1 MQLLVVVAIKDKKMK
16 KNIIKVLGGALLL
29 GIVIKKAR
37 DYYRD
42 IEKIEKETKEKLDN
56 LGISQEAL
64 ESVDPYD
71 PNEFIKTLFIG
82 VSKNPNFDIDV
93 INVTRDKFW
102 INDVH
107 VMTTQTEGRNIMK
120 KFVMYF
126 ALPDFTDRGKDLPGL
141 GTIKRTFDEALDQ
154 IHEKIIKDRNVWA
167 KKELVGIVS
176 YYKKENDGIILKVAE
191 LDPEV
196 YESFKDGDK
205 PGLSNFYRTY
215 KEFEAKDDDASVKWL
230 NDTDKFIL
238 EGYEDGGEVEMYN
251 ISLAYKVSYCI
262 AGINN
267 PGINWDQA
275 LMIMKYLVD
284 NLEVNHKSKT
294 EGDPDPLRYN
304 NLVFHCLD
312 ENEIPDLYRFYELDK
327 LGQVKEFGFGYKE

>member
-1 MQLLVVVAIKDKKMK
+1 MK
-16 KNIIKVLGGALLL
+16 ALGILGGAILL
-29 GIVIKKAR
+29 GIGIKKAW
-37 DYYRD
+37 DYYKG
-42 IEKIEKETKEKLDN
+42 IEQVDKETKEKLDD
-56 LGISQEAL
+56 LGISQEEL
-64 ESVDPYD
+64 ERVDPYD

-82 VSKNPNFDIDV
+82 VAKNPNFDIDCV
-93 INVTRDKFW
+93 NVTRHTFW
-102 INDVH
+102 INDIH
-107 VMTTQTEGRNIMK
+107 VMTTTQTGGRNIMK
-120 KFVMYF
+120 RFVMYF
-126 ALPDFTDRGKDLPGL
+126 GLPNFTDRSKDLPGL
-141 GTIKRTFDEALDQ
+141 GIFKRTFDEALDQ
-154 IHEKIIKDRNVWA
+154 VQERIIKNRNVWA

-176 YYKKENDGIILKVAE
+176 YYKKENDDIILKVAE

-238 EGYEDGGEVEMYN
+238 EGYEDGGEVEMYD

-267 PGINWDQA
+267 QGINWDQA
-275 LMIMKYLVD
+275 LGIMKYLVD

-294 EGDPDPLRYN
+294 ESDDQDPLRYV

-312 ENEIPDLYRFYELDK
+312 EDEEPDLFRFYELDK
-327 LGQVKEFGFGYKE
+327 LGQVKELGFGYKE

>member
-1 MQLLVVVAIKDKKMK
+1 MK
-16 KNIIKVLGGALLL
+16 KNIMKILGGTLLL
-29 GIVIKKAR
+29 GIVVIKKAL
-37 DYYRD
+37 DYYQG
-42 IEKIEKETKEKLDN
+42 IERIEKETKEKLDN
-56 LGISQEAL
+56 LGISQEEL

-82 VSKNPNFDIDV
+82 VSKNPNFDIEV
-93 INVTRDKFW
+93 INVTRNKFW

-126 ALPDFTDRGKDLPGL
+126 ALPDLTDRGKDLPGL
-141 GTIKRTFDEALDQ
+141 GIFKRTFDDALSNIQ
-154 IHEKIIKDRNVWA
+154 EKIIKNTNIWA

-176 YYKKENDGIILKVAE
+176 YYKKEQDNIILKVKE
-191 LDPEV
+191 LDQEV
-196 YESFKDGDK
+196 YDSFKDGDK
-205 PGLSNFYRTY
+205 PGLYNFYRTY
-215 KEFEAKDDDASVKWL
+215 KEFENKEDDQWL

-238 EGYEDGGEVEMYN
+238 EGYEEEGSEVEMYD
-251 ISLAYKVSYCI
+251 ISLAYKVSYYI
-262 AGINN
+262 SGINN

-284 NLEVNHKSKT
+284 NLEINHKSKT
-294 EGDPDPLRYN
+294 EEDPDPLRYE

-312 ENEIPDLYRFYELDK
+312 ENEEPDLYRFYELDK